1 MIAQSRICQFMKI
14 TKVTAESPP
23 HAGRTIAI
31 LLLIVLNTIGNGTQ
45 IASAETLKL
54 RELGRTLVEA
64 EDLSAASENFPYA
77 EFSEICSGQSN
88 LGYYW
93 VNSWFELELTVPHMR
108 NFSLSLRAS
117 SPTGTEIEVQMITA
131 AGSAVPL
138 ATVVVPK
145 TGSWTRYEDTEEVS
159 ISLPGGV
166 QTLRFSNQVDGA
178 NIDYLTFSV
187 GSEDDIVT
195 TRPAVNAGPSINPL
209 KGFNSGW
216 WRPDDDYASVGF
228 QYISWDKFE
237 PEDDDFRKDYV
248 ESVLDR
254 AGSKDRHFILQFVVD
269 WAGKEKLNENYVG
282 PEWLLQRVGEHQGTA
297 DPDDPNSRPMRAT
310 RYDDPVFIAE
320 ASEAIDK
327 LFEFYRDD
335 ERNFVIQVGILGF
348 WGEWHTF
355 PRLDWSPTKFTK
367 HAILDAYMKNLGPD
381 SLTQV
386 RYPNEPLNVPQA
398 RMGYTN
404 GSATLTDHGYEF
416 GDAVMKGQLWK
427 QGPIGGEWPP
437 NVEQKHWKRF
447 FQTEEGEFF
456 INQARYSTM
465 MVPEHKEIVQQ
476 LPGWTEGGLF
486 MHMHRRMGYNFQ
498 VKAVN
503 HLATLGNTGQTLI
516 EIDLH
521 NAGIAPFYKDWE
533 VQLAIINAETSGVVD
548 LIEVD
553 TDLRALGPKETTRLA
568 AHSNAKLNP
577 ASSYQIGLR
586 ILQPGA
592 DQEKSAAW
600 KLNARNAY
608 VVLANDIQ
616 VVRGRWN
623 EAHALEGGWNILDNI
638 QQRAPI
644 QNQPLAGKFFPFQG
658 SFRPTK

>member
-1 MIAQSRICQFMKI
+1 MRK
-14 TKVTAESPP
+14 TKATTESHMHAYGLRVLLLLLVFNAVGVGSQKATAE
-23 HAGRTIAI
+23 
-31 LLLIVLNTIGNGTQ
+31 TQ
-45 IASAETLKL
+45 KL
-54 RELGRTLVEA
+54 REYGRTLVEA
-64 EDLSAASENFPYA
+64 ENLSAASENFPYA
-77 EFSEICSGQSN
+77 EFSERCSGQSN

-93 VNSWFELELTVPHMR
+93 VNSWFELEVGVPQMR
-108 NFSLSLRAS
+108 NFSLSLRAA
-117 SPTGTEIEVQMITA
+117 SPTGTDIEVQMITPSGA
-131 AGSAVPL
+131 AFPL

-145 TGSWTRYEDTEEVS
+145 TGSWTRYEDTEEVT
-159 ISLPGGV
+159 ISLPAGV
-166 QTLRFSNQVDGA
+166 QTLRFNNQVDGA

-187 GSEDDIVT
+187 GSEEDIVT
-195 TRPAVNAGPSINPL
+195 TRPAENAGPPINPL

-216 WRPDDDYASVGF
+216 WRPDDHYASVGF
-228 QYISWDKFE
+228 QYIHWGEFE
-237 PEDDDFRKDYV
+237 PNDDDFRQEYV

-269 WAGKEKLNENYVG
+269 WAGNENVDENYVG
-282 PEWLLQRVGEHQGTA
+282 PDWLLERVGEHRGTS
-297 DPDDPNSRPMRAT
+297 DLEDPNSRPMRAT

-320 ASEAIDK
+320 ATEAIRK
-327 LFEFYRDD
+327 LFELYRED
-335 ERNFVIQVGILGF
+335 ERNFVIQVGVLGF

-367 HAILDAYMKNLGPD
+367 HAILDAYMKSLGSD

-416 GDAVMKGQLWK
+416 GDAVMKGELWK

-465 MVPEHKEIVQQ
+465 MVPEHKEIVEQ
-476 LPGWTEGGLF
+476 LPEWTADGLF
-486 MHMHRRMGYNFQ
+486 MKMHRLMGYNFQ
-498 VKAVN
+498 AKAVH
-503 HLATLGNTGQTLI
+503 HLAKLGGKGQTLV
-516 EIDLH
+516 EVDLH
-521 NAGIAPFYKDWE
+521 NAGIAPFYKNWQ
-533 VQLAIINAETSGVVD
+533 VQLAIINAETSEVVE
-548 LIEVD
+548 LIEAD
-553 TDLRALGPKETTRLA
+553 TDLRTLGPGETTRLA
-568 AHSNAKLNP
+568 GHSKAKLNP
-577 ASSYQIGLR
+577 AVSYQIGLR

-592 DQEKSAAW
+592 DKEKSAAW
-600 KLNARNAY
+600 KLNARYAY

-616 VVRGRWN
+616 VIEGSWN
-623 EAHALEGGWNILDNI
+623 ESHALEGGWNILDNI
-638 QQRAPI
+638 RQRTPI
-644 QNQPLAGKFFPFQG
+644 KSQPLAGKFFPFQG